1 MAMDPI
7 LFWSDV
13 ALEAH
18 RRDYTFDDD
27 RGDDETGTPMDRQ
40 TLMPMQGG
48 PTRTSRALAIIYLA
62 MYDALHAVSP
72 ISVKGPVEDMLLQPY
87 LAGLPVA
94 PAGASAEAAVAGA
107 AATAIQLLFGGTIAD
122 QKLTE
127 FRLML
132 LDPAAPG
139 APSTTAAVNDGLA
152 FGSRVGRLHVD
163 SRAADGSQLGESGYR
178 PMPVRGAFKP
188 DPYAPEQSILGVT
201 WGKVTPFGGYA
212 PAAIEAGFV
221 PPLGQGAIGAYLNT
235 PGWPAELQEV
245 KEFGAAF
252 GTAGLKRT
260 PEQTLIGVFWGYDG
274 VRNLGVPPR
283 LYTQCL
289 AAISEK
295 AGLSAAQNAVLF
307 AAANLAMADAG
318 IAAWEEKYKFHV
330 ARPVTGVREA
340 DLGFGPDL
348 QVGAKPRA
356 SAPTFPNSAL
366 PTDTANQAPIYAWL
380 NDSPPAPASLQTGD
394 AHWAP
399 LGAPQTNTKTR
410 LSGKGLDSRT
420 PPFPAYPSGHATFGT
435 VTFEV
440 ARRLLK
446 KFGIASVETF
456 TFEVVSDEYD
466 GKQCDPDGSIRPLH
480 RRTLTLAQAV
490 HENAVSRVYL
500 GVHWRMD
507 AVEGI
512 RLGLDLVEKIA
523 DIGKGPAAALQS
535 VDAPAPAPAL

>member
-18 RRDYTFDDD
+18 RRDYTFDDE
-27 RGDDETGTPMDRQ
+27 RGDDEAGTPMDRQ
-40 TLMPMQGG
+40 NLDPMQGG

-72 ISVKGPVEDMLLQPY
+72 ISVGNPVMQPY
-87 LAGLPVA
+87 LENLPA
-94 PAGASAEAAVAGA
+94 PPAGASADAAVAGA
-107 AATAIQLLFGGTIAD
+107 AATAIQLLFGGVLAD

-132 LDPAAPG
+132 LQPDGGAVPPKPPA
-139 APSTTAAVNDGLA
+139 SWAAIEDGLA
-152 FGSRVGRLHVD
+152 FGARIGRLHVD
-163 SRAADGSQLGESGYR
+163 SRAEDGSHLGERTYR
-178 PMPVRGAFKP
+178 PMPVRGAFRP
-188 DPYAPEQSILGVT
+188 DPYAPDQNILGVA
-201 WGKVTPFGGYA
+201 WGKVKPFGDYDPKDIAG
-212 PAAIEAGFV
+212 GFV
-221 PPLGQGAIGAYLNT
+221 PPLGRAAVGDYLNAD
-235 PGWPAELQEV
+235 GWPAELKEV
-245 KEFGAAF
+245 REFGAAV

-260 PEQTLIGVFWGYDG
+260 AEQTLIGVFWGYDG
-274 VRNLGVPPR
+274 VRNIGVPPR
-283 LYTQCL
+283 LYNQCL
-289 AAISEK
+289 DAISKK
-295 AGLSAAQNAVLF
+295 AKLSTAQNAVLF
-307 AAANLAMADAG
+307 AVANLAMADAG

-340 DLGFGPDL
+340 DIGFGADRL
-348 QVGAKPRA
+348 AGKDSRPRS
-356 SAPTFPNSAL
+356 SAATFPGVAL
-366 PTDTANQAPIYAWL
+366 PTSTVHQGPIYTWL
-380 NDSPPAPASLQTGD
+380 AQPPPAAASLQAGD

-440 ARRLLK
+440 ARRLLEN
-446 KFGIASVETF
+446 FGIASVEKF

-466 GKQCDPDGSIRPLH
+466 GKQCDPDGSIRSQH
-480 RRTLTLAQAV
+480 RRTLTLAQAI

-523 DIGKGPAAALQS
+523 AAKRGPAAAL
-535 VDAPAPAPAL
+535 

>member
-1 MAMDPI
+1 MLHASIVGGMAMDPI
-7 LFWSDV
+7 LFWSAV

-18 RRDYTFDDD
+18 RRDYTFDDE
-27 RGDDETGTPMDRQ
+27 RGDDEAGTPMDRQ

-48 PTRTSRALAIIYLA
+48 PTRTSRAFAIIHLA
-62 MYDALHAVSP
+62 MYDALHAVAP
-72 ISVKGPVEDMLLQPY
+72 ISIGGPVLPPY
-87 LAGLPVA
+87 LAGLPA
-94 PAGASAEAAVAGA
+94 PPAGTSAAAAVAGA
-107 AATAIQLLFGGTIAD
+107 AATAIQLLFGGTLVD

-139 APSTTAAVNDGLA
+139 APATTSAVNDGLA
-152 FGSRVGRLHVD
+152 FGARVGRQHVD
-163 SRAADGSQLGESGYR
+163 DRAADGSHLGESGYR
-178 PMPVRGAFKP
+178 PIPVRGAFKP
-188 DPYAPEQSILGVT
+188 DPYAPDQSILGVT
-201 WGKVTPFGGYA
+201 WGKVIPFGGYN
-212 PAAIEAGFV
+212 PATISGGFV
-221 PPLGQGAIGAYLNT
+221 PPLGQGDIGAYLNA

-283 LYTQCL
+283 LYNQCL
-289 AAISEK
+289 VAISK
-295 AGLSAAQNAVLF
+295 QAKLTAAQNAVLF

-340 DLGFGPDL
+340 DFGFGDDERA
-348 QVGAKPRA
+348 GADPRA
-356 SAPTFPNSAL
+356 SAPTFPDAAL
-366 PTDTANQAPIYAWL
+366 PTSTVHQGPIYAWL
-380 NDSPPAPASLQTGD
+380 AKKPASDTLATGD

-410 LSGKGLDSRT
+410 LSGKGLENRT

-440 ARRLLK
+440 ARRLLEN
-446 KFGIASVETF
+446 FGSGPTQDF

-480 RRTLTLAQAV
+480 RRTLTLAQAI

-523 DIGKGPAAALQS
+523 AAKRGPAAAL
-535 VDAPAPAPAL
+535 

>member
-18 RRDYTFDDD
+18 RRDYTFDDE

-48 PTRTSRALAIIYLA
+48 PTRTSRALAIVYIA

-72 ISVKGPVEDMLLQPY
+72 ISVGGPLLPAY
-87 LAGLPVA
+87 LTGLPA
-94 PAGASAEAAVAGA
+94 PPVGASAAAAVAGA
-107 AATAIQLLFGGTIAD
+107 AATAIQLLFGGTLAD

-127 FRLML
+127 FRLL
-132 LDPAAPG
+132 LLQPDGGAVPPKPPA
-139 APSTTAAVNDGLA
+139 SWAAIEDGLA
-152 FGSRVGRLHVD
+152 FGARVGRRHVD
-163 SRAADGSQLGESGYR
+163 DRAEDGSHLGERLYR

-188 DPYAPEQSILGVT
+188 DPYAPEQNILGVT
-201 WGKVTPFGGYA
+201 WGKVTPFGGYD
-212 PAAIEAGFV
+212 PKDVFDGFV
-221 PPLGQGAIGAYLNT
+221 PPLGRDAIGDYLNAD
-235 PGWPAELQEV
+235 GWPAELAEV
-245 KEFGAAF
+245 KESGAAF

-283 LYTQCL
+283 LYNQCL
-289 AAISEK
+289 DAISKK
-295 AGLSAAQNAVLF
+295 ARLSTAQNAVLF

-318 IAAWEEKYKFHV
+318 IAAWEEKFKFHV

-340 DLGFGPDL
+340 DIGFGADRLVAKGSKQRPSAATFT
-348 QVGAKPRA
+348 GA
-356 SAPTFPNSAL
+356 AL
-366 PTDTANQAPIYAWL
+366 PTSTVNQGPIYAWL
-380 NDSPPAPASLQTGD
+380 AQKPESETLATGD

-410 LSGKGLDSRT
+410 LSGKGLENRT

-440 ARRLLK
+440 ARRLLEN
-446 KFGIASVETF
+446 FGKGSAEDF
-456 TFEVVSDEYD
+456 TFEVISDEYD
-466 GKQCDPDGSIRPLH
+466 GNQCDPDGSIRPLH
-480 RRTLTLAQAV
+480 RRTLTLAQAI

-512 RLGLDLVEKIA
+512 RLGLDLVDKIA
-523 DIGKGPAAALQS
+523 TAKRGPAAAL
-535 VDAPAPAPAL
+535 

>member
-27 RGDDETGTPMDRQ
+27 RGDDEAGTPMDRQ
-40 TLMPMQGG
+40 KIEPMQGG

-62 MYDALHAVSP
+62 MYDALNAVSP
-72 ISVKGPVEDMLLQPY
+72 ISVGGPFLPPY
-87 LAGLPVA
+87 LTGLPA
-94 PAGASAEAAVAGA
+94 PPAGASAAAAVAGA

-122 QKLTE
+122 QKLNE
-127 FRLML
+127 FRLLL
-132 LDPAAPG
+132 LDSAPADAPAPAA
-139 APSTTAAVNDGLA
+139 AINDGLT
-152 FGSRVGRLHVD
+152 FGARVGRLHVD
-163 SRAADGSQLGESGYR
+163 DRAEDGSHRGERLYR

-188 DPYAPEQSILGVT
+188 DPYAPAQGILGVT
-201 WGKVTPFGGYA
+201 WGEVTPFGGYA
-212 PAAIEAGFV
+212 PAAIRDGFV
-221 PPLGQGAIGAYLNT
+221 PPLGRDAIGDYMNAD
-235 PGWPAELQEV
+235 GWPAELAEV
-245 KEFGAAF
+245 RDFGAAF

-283 LYTQCL
+283 LYNQCL
-289 AAISEK
+289 AAISGT
-295 AGLSAAQNAVLF
+295 AHLSTAQNAVLF
-307 AAANLAMADAG
+307 AVANLAMADAG

-340 DLGFGPDL
+340 DLGFGSDRR
-348 QVGAKPRA
+348 VGKDAKSRP
-356 SAPTFPNSAL
+356 SAPTFPGGTL
-366 PTDTANQAPIYAWL
+366 PTSTVHQGPIYAWL
-380 NDSPPAPASLQTGD
+380 AKRPDSATLATGD

-399 LGAPQTNTKTR
+399 LGAPQTNTKSGT
-410 LSGKGLDSRT
+410 SGKGLENRT

-440 ARRLLK
+440 ARRLLEN
-446 KFGIASVETF
+446 FGIASVEKF

-512 RLGLDLVEKIA
+512 RLGLDLVDKIA
-523 DIGKGPAAALQS
+523 TAKRGPAAAL
-535 VDAPAPAPAL
+535 

>member
-1 MAMDPI
+1 MDPI
-7 LFWSDV
+7 LFWSNV

-40 TLMPMQGG
+40 TLTPMQGG

-72 ISVKGPVEDMLLQPY
+72 ISVKDTKLSSY
-87 LAGLPVA
+87 LPDLPA
-94 PAGASAEAAVAGA
+94 PPAGASADAAVAGA
-107 AATAIQLLFGGTIAD
+107 AATAIQLLFGGVLAD
-122 QKLTE
+122 QRLTE

-132 LDPAAPG
+132 LQPDDRAVPPKPPA
-139 APSTTAAVNDGLA
+139 SWAAIEDGLA
-152 FGSRVGRLHVD
+152 FGARVGRRHVD
-163 SRAADGSQLGESGYR
+163 DRAEDGSHLDERTYR
-178 PMPVRGAFKP
+178 PMPVRGAFRP
-188 DPYAPEQSILGVT
+188 DPYAPDQSILGVA
-201 WGKVTPFGGYA
+201 WGKVTPFGGYD
-212 PAAIEAGFV
+212 PKEIIDGFV
-221 PPLGQGAIGAYLNT
+221 PPLGRDAIGDYLDAA
-235 PGWPAELQEV
+235 GWPAELQEV
-245 KEFGAAF
+245 RESGAAV

-260 PEQTLIGVFWGYDG
+260 AEQTLIGVFWGYDG
-274 VRNLGVPPR
+274 VRNIGVPPR
-283 LYTQCL
+283 LYNQCL
-289 AAISEK
+289 DAISRK
-295 AGLSAAQNAVLF
+295 AGLSTAQNAVLF

-340 DLGFGPDL
+340 DIGFGPDRL
-348 QVGAKPRA
+348 VGKDSKPRP
-356 SAPTFPNSAL
+356 SAATFPGLAL
-366 PTDTANQAPIYAWL
+366 PTDTADQGPIYAWL
-380 NDSPPAPASLQTGD
+380 EKKPASDTLVTGD

-410 LSGKGLDSRT
+410 LSGKGFDSRT

-440 ARRLLK
+440 ARRLLENFYK
-446 KFGIASVETF
+446 GTAKDF

-480 RRTLTLAQAV
+480 RRTLTLAQAI

-512 RLGLDLVEKIA
+512 RLGLDLVDKIA
-523 DIGKGPAAALQS
+523 AVGKGPAAALQP
-535 VDAPAPAPAL
+535 VGTPAPVAAA